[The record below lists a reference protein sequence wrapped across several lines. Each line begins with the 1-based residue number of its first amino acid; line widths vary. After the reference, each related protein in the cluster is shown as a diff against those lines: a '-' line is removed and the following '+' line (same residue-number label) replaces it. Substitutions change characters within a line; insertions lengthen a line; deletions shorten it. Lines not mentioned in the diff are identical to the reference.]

1 MTMQQKEKGRKNDK
15 SMKELKNYV
24 KYSGV
29 I

>member
-15 SMKELKNYV
+15 STKELKNYV